1 VHNKNISLK
10 KGQRVAAISTLIILA
25 MAVSKGLIGLL
36 SGSLALLADALHSS
50 TDVLAIFASWFG
62 LYLSDRKPSKRF
74 PLGFYKAENLATLF
88 ISLLIL
94 YAAVELGIEGIR
106 SFNQVPQIRMPYIAL
121 TISIVLAPAYYFLA
135 KWEKKI
141 GKEISAQSL
150 IANGQETMMHAAY
163 SPIIFIAIA
172 ASYFQIRYVES
183 IFTLVFAACILWIAL
198 KNGRIAIYGLM
209 DASVDISLINNI
221 KNLLSQQEG
230 IKNVNGLKIRQAG
243 PFFFGQAVIQVKK
256 AMDVSQGHLIAD
268 NAEEKI
274 RKEYPKIS
282 TFNIHVE
289 PFKPQILTLMIPV
302 KEDYGIHSKLS
313 DHFGRSAFYAF
324 IKLDNNQIKDIS
336 IIKNPFKGKEERAA
350 LAVQNHFIKEMAPDV
365 IITKGIGEIAF
376 YALRSRFIDIFQAKG
391 EKVKENIKY
400 FISSELQE
408 LTTFTHKEH
417 REVPLW

>member
-1 VHNKNISLK
+1 VPDRNINLK
-10 KGQRVAAISTLIILA
+10 KGQKVAALSTLAILLLA
-25 MAVSKGLIGLL
+25 LSKGLIGYL

-62 LYLSDRKPSKRF
+62 LYLSGRKPSKRF

-94 YAAVELGIEGIR
+94 YAAVELGIEGVKSLGR
-106 SFNQVPQIRMPYIAL
+106 VPHIKIAY
-121 TISIVLAPAYYFLA
+121 LALGIPLLSSPLYFFLA

-183 IFTLVFAACILWIAL
+183 IFTLVFAAGVFWIAL

-209 DASVDISLINNI
+209 DAAVDTSLKNNVQ
-221 KNLLSQQEG
+221 NFLSQQDG
-230 IKNVNGLKIRQAG
+230 IKKVNGLKMRQAG
-243 PFFFGQAVIQVKK
+243 PFFFGQAIIQVKK

-274 RKEYPKIS
+274 REHYPKIS

-289 PFKPQILTLMIPV
+289 PFKPKILTLMIPV
-302 KEDYGIHSKLS
+302 KEDNGIHSKLS
-313 DHFGRSAFYAF
+313 DHFGRSAYYAF
-324 IKLDNNQIKDIS
+324 VKLDKNQIKDIS

-350 LAVQNHFIKEMAPDV
+350 LAVQNHFIEERAPDG
-365 IITKGIGEIAF
+365 IITKAIGEIAF
-376 YALRSRFIDIFQAKG
+376 YALRSRFIDLFQAKA
-391 EKVKENIKY
+391 ENVEENIKY

-408 LTTFTHKEH
+408 LSSFTHKEH
-417 REVPLW
+417 KEVPLC